1 MMPKLE
7 TFLNALAV
15 LGVVYLIVQS
25 VRALLFFWG
34 V

>member
-1 MMPKLE
+1 MIPRFE